1 LILLSFD
8 IEEFDMP
15 LEYEKDISFD
25 DQIFIS
31 TEGTN
36 HILDILDHHQ
46 VKATF
51 FSTVVFAQNAPDVIK
66 RINEGGHELA
76 SHAYFHSAFE
86 PEHLALSRKKLQ
98 EISSQEISG
107 FRMPR
112 MMSVDE
118 NDVRKAGYKYNSSI
132 NPTWLPGRYN
142 NLNKPRTLFKEAGI
156 WQIPASVS
164 PILRFPLFWLSF
176 HNLPIKV
183 YQWLSERTYK
193 KDGYLNIYFHP
204 WEFTELGDQERF
216 GFPGYVS
223 RNSGKKM
230 IERMD
235 LFIGNLK
242 RKKYSF
248 HSISDFLKNCKHTA
262 HLSNH

>member
-15 LEYEKDISFD
+15 LEYGKEISFHDQIDIS
-25 DQIFIS
+25 INGS
-31 TEGTN
+31 N
-36 HILDILDHHQ
+36 HILDILDKHG

-51 FSTVVFAQNAPDVIK
+51 FSTVVFAQNAPEVIK
-66 RINEGGHELA
+66 RIISGGHELA
-76 SHAYFHSAFE
+76 SHSYYHSNFE
-86 PEHLALSRKKLQ
+86 LEHLLTSRKVLQ
-98 EISSQEISG
+98 EISGREITG

-112 MMSVDE
+112 MKAIDE
-118 NDVRKAGYKYNSSI
+118 NEVRKAGYLYNSSI

-142 NLNKPRTLFKEAGI
+142 NLTRPRNKFKEAGI

-164 PILRFPLFWLSF
+164 PWVRFPLFWLSF
-176 HNLPIKV
+176 HNLPLKI
-183 YQWLSERTYK
+183 YRWLAEKTHK

-223 RNSGKKM
+223 RNSGRKM

-235 LFIGNLK
+235 LFIGSMK
-242 RKKYSF
+242 RKNYIF
-248 HSISDFLKNCKHTA
+248 HTISDFLKNCKNTA
-262 HLSNH
+262 YL

>member
-1 LILLSFD
+1 MILLSFD

-15 LEYEKDISFD
+15 LEFGKDLSFD
-25 DQIFIS
+25 DQISIS
-31 TEGTN
+31 IEGTN
-36 HILDILDHHQ
+36 HILDILDQHQ

-86 PEHLALSRKKLQ
+86 PEHFASSRKALQ

-112 MMSVDE
+112 MKNVDE
-118 NDVRKAGYKYNSSI
+118 NEVRKAGYKYNSSI

-142 NLNKPRTLFKEAGI
+142 NLNKPRTLFKEADI

-176 HNLPIKV
+176 HNLPIKI
-183 YQWLSERTYK
+183 YRWLAERTYK

-204 WEFTELGDQERF
+204 WEFTELSDQERF

-223 RNSGKKM
+223 RNSGNKM
-230 IERMD
+230 IERMNS
-235 LFIGNLK
+235 FIGDLK
-242 RKKYSF
+242 RKKYKF
-248 HSISDFLKNCKHTA
+248 CTIKDFLDNYKFK
-262 HLSNH
+262 SI

>member
-15 LEYEKDISFD
+15 LEYGKEIAFQDQMDIS
-25 DQIFIS
+25 I
-31 TEGTN
+31 TGTN
-36 HILDILDHHQ
+36 HILNILDKYE

-51 FSTVVFAQNAPDVIK
+51 FSTVVFAQNAPDIIN
-66 RINEGGHELA
+66 RIIGSGHELA
-76 SHAYFHSAFE
+76 SHGYYHSAFE
-86 PEHLALSRKKLQ
+86 TEDLSKSRKALQ
-98 EISSQEISG
+98 EISLQEITG

-112 MMSVDE
+112 MKPVDE
-118 NDVRKAGYKYNSSI
+118 NEVRKAGYLYNSSI

-142 NLNKPRTLFKEAGI
+142 NLNRPRTKFKEAGI

-164 PILRFPLFWLSF
+164 PMLRFPLFWLSF
-176 HNLPIKV
+176 HNLPLNV
-183 YQWLSERTYK
+183 YTWLALKTYK

-204 WEFTELGDQERF
+204 WEFTNLEDKNRF

-223 RNSGKKM
+223 KNSGIKM
-230 IERMD
+230 LERMD

-242 RKKYSF
+242 MKNYTFSTL
-248 HSISDFLKNCKHTA
+248 SDFIQN
-262 HLSNH
+262 S